1 MVGNLLADEKI
12 VGIGHRVP
20 SPLSTSI
27 RQVKIV
33 SEAGVESQREDDLSP
48 TSSDKPPVAETSCP
62 SPEIISTSSSKRM
75 KRMRSSENS
84 PRGAPARGSTS
95 PTVEAPS
102 NNVQMQQHVAT
113 SEMSVVD
120 HRVAKRSNDR
130 HDLSH
135 RLDQAN
141 KGCGCTIL

>member
-12 VGIGHRVP
+12 GGIAHRLP
-20 SPLSTSI
+20 SPLSTSVCQI
-27 RQVKIV
+27 KIV

-48 TSSDKPPVAETSCP
+48 TCSDKPPVAETSCP
-62 SPEIISTSSSKRM
+62 SPEIISTSSSKRT
-75 KRMRSSENS
+75 RRLRSSENS
-84 PRGAPARGSTS
+84 PRVAPARGSTS
-95 PTVEAPS
+95 PTMEAPS

-113 SEMSVVD
+113 SEISAVD
-120 HRVAKRSNDR
+120 HRVVKHSNDR